1 MTTSEVVMWET
12 NTFKN
17 TDRRVGDEEKGRH
30 DRSVDASHVK
40 GIRTYSA
47 SFAFFWKRI
56 LSILCH

>member
-1 MTTSEVVMWET
+1 MWET

-17 TDRRVGDEEKGRH
+17 TDRRVSDEEKGRH